1 MVYVLP
7 SAHQEEKRTYLAPQ
21 IQQNEISG
29 KEKQEIIMDDGK
41 S

>member
-1 MVYVLP
+1 MSCPVPTKKEREHTLYP
-7 SAHQEEKRTYLAPQ
+7 RSS
-21 IQQNEISG
+21 IEISG

>member
-1 MVYVLP
+1 MSCPVP
-7 SAHQEEKRTYLAPQ
+7 TKKKREHTLHPRSS
-21 IQQNEISG
+21 NEISG